1 MPWYKT
7 GTVSVVQNSNAVIGA
22 GTAFISN
29 SRVGD
34 AFRGPD
40 GGWYEVINIA
50 SDTALSISPPYKGA
64 TAGGGSYALAP
75 MQGYVKDSAD
85 ALRALV
91 NNFGD
96 LIASIPSKQPLS
108 VKLTDLAGASSVA
121 NLVTLAN
128 AGYAPVQMGTG
139 PGQTGNQVKIGW
151 TTGGFLRAAVD
162 STDLGQLYTE
172 YTVGTTPWIPAT
184 LQNGWSVV
192 AGYRAVY
199 RIVLGHIE
207 CQFYISGGTTANGT
221 LLWTMPV
228 GYRPA
233 APVVVPV
240 RSIPVSG
247 QASPSIFLAA
257 DGSVTTSNIAGS
269 IAGSFWIP
277 LS

>member
-40 GGWYEVINIA
+40 GGWYEVVNIA
-50 SDTALSISPPYKGA
+50 SDTAMSISPTYKGA
-64 TAGGGSYALAP
+64 TNAAGGYALAP
-75 MQGYVKDSAD
+75 LQGYVKDSAD

-91 NNFGD
+91 NNFGEQ
-96 LIASIPSKQPLS
+96 IASIPYKQPIS
-108 VKLTDLAGASSVA
+108 SKLTDLSNTASVA

-128 AGYAPVQMGTG
+128 AGYTPVQMGTG
-139 PGQTGNQVKIGW
+139 PGQTSNQVKIGW
-151 TTGGFLRAAVD
+151 TTAGFLRAAVD

-172 YTVGTTPWIPAT
+172 FTVGTTQWIPVT

-207 CQFYISGGTTANGT
+207 CQFYISGGTMANGT
-221 LLWTMPV
+221 VLWTMPV

-233 APVVVPV
+233 APVVIPV
-240 RSIPVSG
+240 RSIPLSS
-247 QASPSIFLAA
+247 QAVPSVFFGA
-257 DGSVTTSNIAGS
+257 DGSVTTSNVGGS
-269 IAGSFWIP
+269 IAGTFWIP